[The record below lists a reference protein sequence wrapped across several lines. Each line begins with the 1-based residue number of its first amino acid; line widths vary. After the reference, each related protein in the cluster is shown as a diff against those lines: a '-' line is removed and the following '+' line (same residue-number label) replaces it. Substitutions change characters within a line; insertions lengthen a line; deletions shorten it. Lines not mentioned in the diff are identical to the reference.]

1 MPLYEM
7 IVLVKIGEIQALSGF
22 IKNFVNTAYQGG
34 GILRNVKNLG
44 DRIASREYKAKDGTK
59 HSFCR
64 FLSFE
69 FDADP
74 STMKILTS
82 QVKSSQETLSVI
94 IHKMNMSDY
103 YKGMVDEQFFKKY
116 ENNEIDT
123 EKQNNFIAKNTVD
136 EIVKRMKKEGK
147 KEEEILMEFGIEGKV
162 KREFENGRSI

>member
-1 MPLYEM
+1 M
-7 IVLVKIGEIQALSGF
+7 IILVKIGEIQSLSGF
-22 IKNFVNTAYQGG
+22 IKNFVSTAYQGG

-44 DRIASREYKAKDGTK
+44 DRIASREYRAKDGTK

-103 YKGMVDEQFFKKY
+103 YKGMVDEQFFKKF
-116 ENNEIDT
+116 ENKEIDV
-123 EKQNNFIAKNTVD
+123 EKENEFIAKNTVN
-136 EIVKRMKKEGK
+136 EILKKMKLEGK
-147 KEEEILMEFGIEGKV
+147 KEDEVLMEFGIGGKI
-162 KREFENGRSI
+162 KREVMNGKNI